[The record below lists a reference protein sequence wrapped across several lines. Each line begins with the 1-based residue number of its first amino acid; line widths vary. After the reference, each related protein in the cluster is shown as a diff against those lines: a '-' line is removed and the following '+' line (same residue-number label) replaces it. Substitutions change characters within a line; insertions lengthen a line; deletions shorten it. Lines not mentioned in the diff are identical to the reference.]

1 MNKQSA
7 VCYRL
12 TKLGRSL
19 AYALGV
25 VILSLAVVISSG
37 TPVIAA
43 PNDSSYDQVIQ
54 IMHLGIPEYAYKGER
69 MKDSAYAGTVI
80 ALTQTGKS
88 TPGATTCTARSASAP
103 SAPLLSRVASK
114 LPPRRSRPVTT
125 TSHKI

>member
-7 VCYRL
+7 VYYRL

-25 VILSLAVVISSG
+25 VILSLAAVISSG
-37 TPVIAA
+37 TPVGAT

-80 ALTQTGKS
+80 ALTQTGKVY
-88 TPGATTCTARSASAP
+88 A
-103 SAPLLSRVASK
+103 
-114 LPPRRSRPVTT
+114 
-125 TSHKI
+125 